1 MSRSAPSVKGWLLP
15 GRKPFGLY
23 LYLEEVDALAAE
35 FQDEILGKQVP
46 HALGM
51 YESPFPIRTKSW
63 LASAGRRD
71 RADHRE
77 PAIRNTQLRPA
88 TASRFRGPAS

>member
-1 MSRSAPSVKGWLLP
+1 MSRSAPSVEGWLLP

-46 HALGM
+46 HALGHVRIAV
-51 YESPFPIRTKSW
+51 SDPDQK
-63 LASAGRRD
+63 LVGVGR
-71 RADHRE
+71 
-77 PAIRNTQLRPA
+77 PPRPRR
-88 TASRFRGPAS
+88 SS